1 MKNINFRDTKVEKR
15 KKNIKKEKRD
25 WLKSTRRKP
34 FTRKKKFIITCMIF
48 IFFVILA
55 LIFLGMNRT
64 NIMLLRETLAKK
76 DANIYIDVTNNNR
89 LKLWNMLINNLKKNN
104 NTLVLNKGN
113 LSMSLDTNKLQ
124 KNINLNMDISYQ
136 KASYD
141 FIKNVEIL
149 CIDLKNSNFISIF
162 KSMEVT
168 LNQDFIKNQNID
180 IYFVDENEQLVPY
193 TKIKLTDGKVILEE
207 SEEYEK
213 LKVKKI
219 IMCYIPISNINVI
232 NDDITLNKNASLN
245 LETQIF
251 PVNATNRNIKYS
263 VEDENIAVVSE
274 DGVITSKAK
283 GNTKI
288 TITVED
294 EKISKEIL
302 LKVNEIASGIKLS
315 KNSVS
320 LYEGGTTTI
329 KATVEPEDA
338 FNKELLWTSSDE
350 KIAKVDNQRKIT
362 AILEGSC
369 KIKVST
375 KEEPIV
381 SVELTVKVTKKATNY
396 YSMYGE
402 DKDVSEPTYIKGILI
417 VNKKYR
423 LPSTYNPGTNQVA
436 LNAFNSMKAD
446 ALKSGINLFIL
457 SGFRSYQSQVYLYD
471 SYVRRYGAS
480 VADTFSA
487 RPGYSEHQTGLT
499 FDVNSVEDS
508 FAYTPAGKYLASNC
522 HKFGF
527 IIRYPKGKES
537 ITGYQYEPWHIR
549 YVGVDVATSIYN
561 SGLCLEEYLGI

>member
-141 FIKNVEIL
+141 FIKDVDIL

-232 NDDITLNKNASLN
+232 NDDITLNKNASL
-245 LETQIF
+245 I
-251 PVNATNRNIKYS
+251 
-263 VEDENIAVVSE
+263 
-274 DGVITSKAK
+274 
-283 GNTKI
+283 
-288 TITVED
+288 
-294 EKISKEIL
+294 
-302 LKVNEIASGIKLS
+302 
-315 KNSVS
+315 
-320 LYEGGTTTI
+320 
-329 KATVEPEDA
+329 
-338 FNKELLWTSSDE
+338 
-350 KIAKVDNQRKIT
+350 
-362 AILEGSC
+362 
-369 KIKVST
+369 
-375 KEEPIV
+375 
-381 SVELTVKVTKKATNY
+381 
-396 YSMYGE
+396 
-402 DKDVSEPTYIKGILI
+402 
-417 VNKKYR
+417 
-423 LPSTYNPGTNQVA
+423 
-436 LNAFNSMKAD
+436 
-446 ALKSGINLFIL
+446 
-457 SGFRSYQSQVYLYD
+457 
-471 SYVRRYGAS
+471 
-480 VADTFSA
+480 
-487 RPGYSEHQTGLT
+487 
-499 FDVNSVEDS
+499 
-508 FAYTPAGKYLASNC
+508 
-522 HKFGF
+522 
-527 IIRYPKGKES
+527 
-537 ITGYQYEPWHIR
+537 
-549 YVGVDVATSIYN
+549 
-561 SGLCLEEYLGI
+561 

>member
-34 FTRKKKFIITCMIF
+34 LTRKKKLIITCVIF

-55 LIFLGMNRT
+55 LIFLGMNKT
-64 NIMLLRETLAKK
+64 NIMLLKETLAKK
-76 DANIYIDVTNNNR
+76 DSNIYIDVTNNNR

-113 LSMSLDTNKLQ
+113 LSMSLDTNKLL
-124 KNINLNMDISYQ
+124 KNINLDMDISYQ

-141 FIKNVEIL
+141 FIKDVDIL

-288 TITVED
+288 TITIED

-315 KNSVS
+315 KNSIS

-350 KIAKVDNQRKIT
+350 KIAKVDNQGKIT
-362 AILEGSC
+362 AISEGSC

-381 SVELTVKVTKKATNY
+381 SVELPVKVTKKATNY
-396 YSMYGE
+396 SSMYGE

-436 LNAFNSMKAD
+436 LNAFNNMKAD

-527 IIRYPKGKES
+527 IIRYPKGKER

>member
-1 MKNINFRDTKVEKR
+1 MRNINLRNTKVKKR
-15 KKNIKKEKRD
+15 KKSIKKEKRD

-34 FTRKKKFIITCMIF
+34 LTRKKKLIITCVIF

-55 LIFLGMNRT
+55 LIFLGMNKT
-64 NIMLLRETLAKK
+64 NIMLLKETLAKK
-76 DANIYIDVTNNNR
+76 DSNIYIDVTNNNR

-141 FIKNVEIL
+141 FIKDVEIL
-149 CIDLKNSNFISIF
+149 CIELKNYNFISIF

-288 TITVED
+288 TITIED

-315 KNSVS
+315 KNSIS

-350 KIAKVDNQRKIT
+350 KKTN
-362 AILEGSC
+362 
-369 KIKVST
+369 
-375 KEEPIV
+375 
-381 SVELTVKVTKKATNY
+381 VEKTWKKT
-396 YSMYGE
+396 S
-402 DKDVSEPTYIKGILI
+402 
-417 VNKKYR
+417 
-423 LPSTYNPGTNQVA
+423 
-436 LNAFNSMKAD
+436 
-446 ALKSGINLFIL
+446 NL
-457 SGFRSYQSQVYLYD
+457 
-471 SYVRRYGAS
+471 
-480 VADTFSA
+480 
-487 RPGYSEHQTGLT
+487 
-499 FDVNSVEDS
+499 
-508 FAYTPAGKYLASNC
+508 
-522 HKFGF
+522 
-527 IIRYPKGKES
+527 
-537 ITGYQYEPWHIR
+537 
-549 YVGVDVATSIYN
+549 
-561 SGLCLEEYLGI
+561 